1 MGLALRPALQL
12 FAAGAS
18 ILFWELALIRWLG
31 SNARLVA
38 YYSNFV
44 LTAAFFGLGVG
55 TLASRREGLRLQ
67 RLAYPLVATSVLL
80 GVALAGRFHYNP
92 GSLEEY
98 VWIGAPAG
106 LEAVST
112 VGAIHPWVVLVSAYL
127 VTAAAF
133 VPQGYA
139 LGGLFR
145 TLPPLRAYSAEVFGS
160 LFGILLFSL
169 MSLFRL
175 PPAVWFAFGALLLIP
190 FLERSR
196 SQVAVAI
203 ICSAIVVAAALPAS
217 RLFAW
222 SPYYKLAVEPID
234 VVYDFETGAPIKG
247 THPFGHAVTVNH
259 DFYQMMLDL
268 RAPGGNAF
276 LRAARDTY
284 DAPYRDAAKLPPGRI
299 LVVGAGS
306 GNDVS
311 AALRST
317 DRPVDAVEIDPS
329 IIDIGKALHAE
340 RPYQNPRVT
349 IINDDARSFFQR
361 TQNKYA
367 LVVFGFLD
375 SHTLLST
382 YTSVRLDNFIYT
394 RESIERVRQLLV
406 PGGQLYVSFASNTPW
421 IHHRIANMIT
431 EAFDRPTMVDVRE
444 HGGGVVY
451 HNVNLPGAAAARPDS
466 TTVDAEIPSDDW
478 PFLYL
483 KSRTIP
489 RHYAGFVGLIVILGA
504 ASLLLLPRGKRGVR
518 MPYFLMGAAF
528 FLLETS
534 NVVRLSILFGS
545 TWSVNV
551 LVFSAILVLV
561 LLANLTRARTK
572 RLGLRWVS
580 LLLLVA
586 VFVGYLVP
594 TNALLAI
601 GSPMARAAAAGV
613 IFLGPVYFAGLLFA
627 TLIEN
632 EASFYQAYASNVL
645 GAMVGGAC
653 EYLSIVVGFKV
664 LVLLTLAFYVA
675 TIFALR
681 KHLRAGNVGA
691 SNVGVG

>member
-1 MGLALRPALQL
+1 MGLAVRPALQL

-106 LEAVST
+106 LESVST
-112 VGAIHPWVVLVSAYL
+112 VGAIPTLGGPGLGLPGDGGGVRPPGLRPRRPVPHPP
-127 VTAAAF
+127 AAARL
-133 VPQGYA
+133 QR
-139 LGGLFR
+139 GGVR
-145 TLPPLRAYSAEVFGS
+145 KPV
-160 LFGILLFSL
+160 GILLFSL

-175 PPAVWFAFGALLLIP
+175 PPAVWFAFGALLLFP

-247 THPFGHAVTVNH
+247 TRPFGHAVTVNH

-268 RAPGGNAF
+268 RAPDQNVF

-284 DAPYRDAAKLPPGRI
+284 DAPYRDAAQLPPGRI

-329 IIDIGKALHAE
+329 IIDIGRALHAE
-340 RPYQNPRVT
+340 KPYQNPRVT

-394 RESIERVRQLLV
+394 RESLERVRQLLV

-421 IHHRIANMIT
+421 IHQRIANMIT
-431 EAFDRPTMVDVRE
+431 GAFDRPTIVDVRE
-444 HGGGVVY
+444 HGAGVVY
-451 HNVNLPGAAAARPDS
+451 HNVNLPGAGAARAGSPTDSATADRRDPQRRLAVPLPQVAHHPEALRGLRRTDRHPRGRFAVAAAAR
-466 TTVDAEIPSDDW
+466 
-478 PFLYL
+478 
-483 KSRTIP
+483 
-489 RHYAGFVGLIVILGA
+489 
-504 ASLLLLPRGKRGVR
+504 
-518 MPYFLMGAAF
+518 
-528 FLLETS
+528 
-534 NVVRLSILFGS
+534 
-545 TWSVNV
+545 
-551 LVFSAILVLV
+551 
-561 LLANLTRARTK
+561 
-572 RLGLRWVS
+572 
-580 LLLLVA
+580 
-586 VFVGYLVP
+586 
-594 TNALLAI
+594 
-601 GSPMARAAAAGV
+601 
-613 IFLGPVYFAGLLFA
+613 
-627 TLIEN
+627 
-632 EASFYQAYASNVL
+632 
-645 GAMVGGAC
+645 
-653 EYLSIVVGFKV
+653 
-664 LVLLTLAFYVA
+664 
-675 TIFALR
+675 
-681 KHLRAGNVGA
+681 
-691 SNVGVG
+691 

>member
-1 MGLALRPALQL
+1 MGPAVRPALRL

-67 RLAYPLVATSVLL
+67 RLAFPLVTTSVLL

-106 LEAVST
+106 LESVST
-112 VGAIHPWVVLVSAYL
+112 VGAIPTWAVLVSAYL

-160 LFGILLFSL
+160 LVGILLFSL

-175 PPAVWFAFGALLLIP
+175 PPAVWFAFGALLLFP
-190 FLERSR
+190 FIERSR
-196 SQVAVAI
+196 SQLAVAI
-203 ICSAIVVAAALPAS
+203 VCSAIVVAAALPAS

-247 THPFGHAVTVNH
+247 TRPFGHAVTVNH

-268 RAPGGNAF
+268 RAPDQNVF

-329 IIDIGKALHAE
+329 IIDIGRALHAE
-340 RPYQNPRVT
+340 KPYQNPRVT

-361 TQNKYA
+361 TPEQICAGGVWLPGQPHAAVDVHVGPPGQLHLHARVARARAAVAGPGGPA
-367 LVVFGFLD
+367 L
-375 SHTLLST
+375 
-382 YTSVRLDNFIYT
+382 RL
-394 RESIERVRQLLV
+394 VRQQHAVDPPAHRQHDHRGVRSAHDHRRPRTRRGRRLPQRQPARRRCRARRQRDRQPTPVRRDPQRRLAV
-406 PGGQLYVSFASNTPW
+406 PLPQVAHHPAALRGLRRPHRHPRGRFA
-421 IHHRIANMIT
+421 
-431 EAFDRPTMVDVRE
+431 V
-444 HGGGVVY
+444 
-451 HNVNLPGAAAARPDS
+451 AAAAR
-466 TTVDAEIPSDDW
+466 
-478 PFLYL
+478 
-483 KSRTIP
+483 
-489 RHYAGFVGLIVILGA
+489 
-504 ASLLLLPRGKRGVR
+504 
-518 MPYFLMGAAF
+518 
-528 FLLETS
+528 
-534 NVVRLSILFGS
+534 
-545 TWSVNV
+545 
-551 LVFSAILVLV
+551 
-561 LLANLTRARTK
+561 
-572 RLGLRWVS
+572 
-580 LLLLVA
+580 
-586 VFVGYLVP
+586 
-594 TNALLAI
+594 
-601 GSPMARAAAAGV
+601 
-613 IFLGPVYFAGLLFA
+613 
-627 TLIEN
+627 
-632 EASFYQAYASNVL
+632 
-645 GAMVGGAC
+645 
-653 EYLSIVVGFKV
+653 
-664 LVLLTLAFYVA
+664 
-675 TIFALR
+675 
-681 KHLRAGNVGA
+681 
-691 SNVGVG
+691 